1 MVNAAHGITRSRRHG
16 AAVTI
21 DAVGK
26 TYPVRNG
33 ADVMALSPTT
43 LSIEPGEFVAVVG
56 PSGCGKSTL
65 LSMIA
70 GLAAPSTGRVEID
83 GESVIRPHPKVG
95 VVFQNDL
102 LLYWRTVADNILLP
116 VEIKGW
122 KRDDYRARMIALLKQ
137 VGLADFASKFP
148 GELSG
153 GMRQRVAI
161 CRALIQQPGLLLMD
175 EPFGALD
182 ALTREQMIIDL
193 QSMWGE
199 LDNTVLFIT
208 HSIDEAVFLADRVL
222 VMSPRP
228 GRIALD
234 LRVALERPRKWRVHK
249 DPQFQDYVTRIR
261 EIFER
266 EGVLAERDV
275 DVDEVTQRS
284 RAGVPLVGEAR

>member
-1 MVNAAHGITRSRRHG
+1 MSDRHG
-16 AAVTI
+16 TAITI
-21 DAVGK
+21 DGVGK

-33 ADVMALSPTT
+33 PDVMALGATT
-43 LSIEPGEFVAVVG
+43 LSIDPGEFVAVVG

-70 GLAAPSTGRVEID
+70 GLAKPTTGRVLID
-83 GESVIRPHPKVG
+83 GESVLRPHPKVG

-122 KRDDYRARMIALLKQ
+122 KRADYRERMLTLLKQ
-137 VGLADFASKFP
+137 VGLADFASKYP

-193 QSMWGE
+193 QSMWGA

-228 GRIALD
+228 GRVALD
-234 LRVALERPRKWRVHK
+234 LRVTLERPRKWRVHK
-249 DPQFQDYVTRIR
+249 DPQFQEYVAQIR
-261 EIFER
+261 AIFER

-275 DVDEVTQRS
+275 DEDVRPPQATVAYDAKPS
-284 RAGVPLVGEAR
+284 P